1 MPEWSNQLIAFR
13 PIEFSNELKQHVK
26 RLKKNVQADV
36 QIDDCILPSSKQR
49 YDRRKHLC
57 KLIDCVAQTYI
68 GRYVLQEMS
77 SDVKIVSLDIKDVPD
92 IWGIYVEQEQI
103 INILPKALCC
113 PEHIQLNAL
122 VHEGMHVMHQ
132 QMEKDI
138 QNTLLLQ
145 NYSNLNIYDQFV
157 LRFLSE
163 TACWINGQL
172 AGLCMIPDPNKK
184 VVDIRSLFYDKQ
196 YWSMYYEHAL
206 SVVQNA
212 EDPKACLEAKHTPM
226 YYAIVQSYFKLHPE
240 LRDARLMRRIHKGWQ
255 IFAKSLREELEQSG
269 PQKIAS
275 QSVYS
280 NFGSKISSLVE
291 QAINIKT

>member
-1 MPEWSNQLIAFR
+1 MSEWSKQLIAFR

-57 KLIDCVAQTYI
+57 KLIDCAAKTYI

-77 SDVKIVSLDIKDVPD
+77 SDIKIVSFDIEGVSN
-92 IWGIYVEQEQI
+92 ILGIYVEQEKI
-103 INILPKALCC
+103 INIFPKTLCC
-113 PEHIQLNAL
+113 LEQVQLNAL
-122 VHEGMHVMHQ
+122 VHEGMHAIHK

-138 QNTLLLQ
+138 QNKLLLK
-145 NYSNLNIYDQFV
+145 NYSNLNVYDQFI
-157 LRFLSE
+157 LSFLSE
-163 TACWINGQL
+163 TACCVNGQL
-172 AGLCMIPDPNKK
+172 AGLCMASKQDKK
-184 VVDIRSLFYDKQ
+184 VVDIRPLFYDKI
-196 YWSMYYEHAL
+196 YWNMYYEHIL
-206 SVVQNA
+206 SVVQNEA
-212 EDPKACLEAKHTPM
+212 NPKACLELKHTPM

-240 LRDARLMRRIHKGWQ
+240 LRDARLTRRIHKGWQ